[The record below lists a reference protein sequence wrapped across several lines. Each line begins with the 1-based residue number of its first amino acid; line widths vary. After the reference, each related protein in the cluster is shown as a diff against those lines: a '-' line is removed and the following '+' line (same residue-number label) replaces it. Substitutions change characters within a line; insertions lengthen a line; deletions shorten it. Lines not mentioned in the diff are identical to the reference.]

1 MSTLRPGADGAPL
14 LLVSL
19 AQATEAELRNPAHA
33 ALWPAQ
39 GLLLR
44 PRSTAGELVELFVAT
59 PDDLLAYADLASAT
73 LLKPVVLPLQLIE
86 VRPGR
91 INARLA
97 THPTAVVLART
108 ILAALAAPTHPA
120 TAPVSSHAN
129 RKD

>member
-1 MSTLRPGADGAPL
+1 MSDLMIKGPSL

-19 AQATEAELRNPAHA
+19 AHLPEADLRNPAQA

-44 PRSTAGELVELFVAT
+44 ARNAAGQLVELFVAT
-59 PDDLLAYADLASAT
+59 PVDLLAYADLAAAT

-86 VRPGR
+86 VGPGR

-97 THPTAVVLART
+97 THPAAVDLART
-108 ILAALAAPTHPA
+108 ILAALAAATHPA
-120 TAPVSSHAN
+120 TPPVFLHAN